1 MGRAKLYLIR
11 RDLETFT
18 GPVTAAE
25 LARLIERMAVG
36 FRDEVTGHCGP
47 WIFLDDRD
55 KLKKFYS
62 ELLPIVQAAS
72 VSGWSS
78 DANEFRNEPT
88 IKGPVILAVKKPD
101 RRLILAAAFFGLAI
115 FAAMIAWVFVG
126 SGELSSRIIGSQI
139 PPASELTALLQTGGE
154 KEFISLMEPQLPR
167 IIDRGNR
174 NHDVMAAWLPF
185 LRAYAFYGAGEIDG
199 FSSKKL
205 RGESGVAAPADCSVK
220 AWSKRWNDAYPSFN
234 AVAKGGPLPS
244 DHWARLLAWDSHWI
258 NRRSQSGWIRPRNFY
273 QGCVMAASR
282 AFDSIPAGATADVVR
297 ERLALL
303 TAVLQNPGKAQG
315 EGGPGKKTGSGKA
328 SVFGLWTCMDSARN
342 RIELDQCL
350 EAPWQNLMQSDYN
363 REKFYWSMLRLAV
376 KARSEGDQASWPL
389 LRNDLQAFISGRDQ
403 SDSYT
408 RIDYADELH
417 FVGTIN
423 GVLPAVMD
431 TTPLPSGPV
440 KSLTGDIQIDL
451 AH

>member
-1 MGRAKLYLIR
+1 MPRAKLYLVR

-25 LARLIERMAVG
+25 LSKLIERMAVG
-36 FRDEVTGHCGP
+36 LRDEVTGHCGP

-72 VSGWSS
+72 VSGWST

-88 IKGPVILAVKKPD
+88 VKGPIILAKKKPD
-101 RRLILAAAFFGLAI
+101 RRLILAAAFFGLAV
-115 FAAMIAWVFVG
+115 FAAMVAWMFAG

-154 KEFISLMEPQLPR
+154 KEFVAVIQPQLPR
-167 IIDRGNR
+167 IIDRVNR
-174 NHDVMAAWLPF
+174 NHDFMAAWLPF
-185 LRAYAFYGAGEIDG
+185 LRAYAFFGSGEIDG

-205 RGESGVAAPADCSVK
+205 RGEAGVAAPADCSVK
-220 AWSKRWNDAYPSFN
+220 AWTKRWHDALPSFN
-234 AVAKGGPLPS
+234 SVALGGALPS
-244 DHWARLLAWDSHWI
+244 DHWARLLAWDPHWI

-273 QGCVMAASR
+273 QGCVMAAVR
-282 AFDSIPAGATADVVR
+282 AFDSIPGGFPADGVR
-297 ERLALL
+297 ARLA
-303 TAVLQNPGKAQG
+303 VLSAALENPGKAQ
-315 EGGPGKKTGSGKA
+315 EDSSTGKA
-328 SVFGLWTCMDSARN
+328 NGSTKATAFGLWTCMDLARS
-342 RIELDQCL
+342 RTELDLCL

-376 KARSEGDQASWPL
+376 KARSTGDQSSWPL

-408 RIDYADELH
+408 RMDYSDELH
-417 FVGTIN
+417 FVGAIK

-431 TTPLPSGPV
+431 TTPPPSGPV
-440 KSLTGDIQIDL
+440 KSFNEDIQIDL